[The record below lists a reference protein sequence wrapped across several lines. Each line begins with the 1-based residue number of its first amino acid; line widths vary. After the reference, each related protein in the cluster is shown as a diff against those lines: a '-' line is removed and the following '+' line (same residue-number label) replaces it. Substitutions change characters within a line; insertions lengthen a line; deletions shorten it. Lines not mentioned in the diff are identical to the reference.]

1 MNIFNG
7 VCHEFVENFKKVYRS
22 ERRRLK
28 RKKRAHKNKELDDC
42 SLHLSEDDPNCP
54 EKENNVTDNT
64 EDYKTEYDEM
74 NISVLIRENEAPQD
88 EINRET
94 DFQTLY
100 DPLDIAVINRKKA
113 PPWRNPALNVDIKTL
128 WFKLVFVRNVL

>member
-1 MNIFNG
+1 
-7 VCHEFVENFKKVYRS
+7 
-22 ERRRLK
+22 
-28 RKKRAHKNKELDDC
+28 
-42 SLHLSEDDPNCP
+42 
-54 EKENNVTDNT
+54 
-64 EDYKTEYDEM
+64 M

-113 PPWRNPALNVDIKTL
+113 PLWRNPALNVDIKTL